1 MTISTIN
8 AQARQELKARHRA
21 MWALGDY
28 PALADDLVADL
39 GPILV
44 RACRIRPGDRVLDV
58 AAGSGNAAIPAAR
71 AGASVVASDL
81 TPELLE
87 AGRRRASEQGAAE
100 LGVAEP
106 GAAGPGAAGAGAAG
120 SGAGLDWQQAD
131 AEDLPFADGEFDV
144 VLSCLGVMF
153 TPFHQASADELIRVC
168 RPGGTIGLLNW
179 TPEGFIGQLF
189 ALMKPYAAPPPPGA
203 QPPPL
208 WGREDHVRSLLGDRV
223 TDVRATRHML
233 RVSLFGRPEDFRDYF
248 KARYG
253 PVIAVY
259 RNLADDPQRATALD
273 SELAELARRHD
284 LGTGRTVMDWEY
296 LLFTARKQP

>member
-87 AGRRRASEQGAAE
+87 AGRRRAAE
-100 LGVAEP
+100 L
-106 GAAGPGAAGAGAAG
+106 GAAGPGAAGPGAAG
-120 SGAGLDWQQAD
+120 SGAGLDWRQAD

-208 WGREDHVRSLLGDRV
+208 WGREDHVRALLGDRV
-223 TDVRATRHML
+223 TDVRATRHTL

-253 PVIAVY
+253 PVIAAY

-296 LLFTARKQP
+296 LLFTARKRP